1 MGKKNCM
8 DLKDII
14 RDHRLEL
21 RRLERADVVLSQIAE
36 AEKLGLPG
44 SQGAAYTGVIMGYIL
59 LPSKP
64 PTTALQQMAHAL
76 AEASISQIEE
86 ELRTELAGLRTTQ
99 AVLQADTAV
108 YPDLIKTGQLSS
120 PSLPV
125 ASRLN
130 TAVI

>member
-86 ELRTELAGLRTTQ
+86 ELRTELAGLRR
-99 AVLQADTAV
+99 APGAYD
-108 YPDLIKTGQLSS
+108 PSS
-120 PSLPV
+120 V
-125 ASRLN
+125 AG
-130 TAVI
+130 